1 MVLESLFFALIGSE
15 ISRAAVHLD
24 HQELGVTYDQ
34 SPAVPPSALQSSQI
48 LAGVAPLA
56 YPFFL
61 SLGSVDLGSV
71 DLGSVDLG
79 SVDLGSADLG
89 SADLGS
95 ADLGSVDLGSV
106 DLGSVDL
113 GSADLGSADLGLS
126 LIHI

>member
-15 ISRAAVHLD
+15 ISRVAVHLD

-34 SPAVPPSALQSSQI
+34 SPAVPPSALQSCQI

-56 YPFFL
+56 YPFFP
-61 SLGSVDLGSV
+61 SLGSAH
-71 DLGSVDLG
+71 LGSVDLG

-95 ADLGSVDLGSV
+95 ADLGSADLGSV
-106 DLGSVDL
+106 DP
-113 GSADLGSADLGLS
+113 GSADLGSADLSAPELV
-126 LIHI
+126 LY